1 MMMKA
6 VALLKDGSAEIT
18 DIARPEAKRGEVLV
32 RVEYSALDSAYE
44 EVASRTFIPGSLL
57 HNLRASPLVAGWH
70 FSGTVEGKGDGTAGL
85 KVGDEVFGHLQY
97 HGSTRQGSLSEY
109 ITVPADEC
117 SKVPDGISLT
127 TAAAAPTEALTALQ
141 GLRKAGALEGKRVL
155 VVAAGG
161 GVGFP
166 SIQIAKALKA
176 SEVTGICS
184 TKDVGRVKG
193 HADDVIDRTEID
205 ITKQLADKKYDVI
218 YETSGKY
225 SIFQLKYALKRGGTF
240 VSTIPS
246 PLNMPPLSY
255 LVKALTG
262 RTYAT
267 LMVQCNRPDLETV
280 GGWLATGA
288 LEVPIDCTHGVKE
301 IAAARERNSSPKKR
315 GRVVIKVKGGW

>member
-1 MMMKA
+1 MKA
-6 VALLKDGSAEIT
+6 VALLKDGSAEVT
-18 DIARPEAKRGEVLV
+18 DIARPEAKRGEILV
-32 RVEYSALDSAYE
+32 RVEYSALDTAFE

-57 HNLRASPLVAGWH
+57 HSLRARPLVAGWH
-70 FSGTVEGKGDGTAGL
+70 FSGTVEGTGDGTAWL

-97 HGSTRQGSLSEY
+97 SGSTRQGSLSEY
-109 ITVPADEC
+109 ITVPEDEC
-117 SKVPDGISLT
+117 SKVPDGIPLT
-127 TAAAAPTEALTALQ
+127 TAAAAPSEALTAVQ

-161 GVGFP
+161 AVGFL
-166 SIQIAKALKA
+166 SIQMAKVMKA

-193 HADDVIDRTEID
+193 LVDDVIDRTEID
-205 ITKQLADKKYDVI
+205 ITKQLANKKYDVI
-218 YETSGKY
+218 YDTSGKY
-225 SIFQLKYALKRGGTF
+225 SILQLKYALKKGGTF

-246 PLNMPPLSY
+246 PLNSPPLSY

-262 RTYAT
+262 RANVS

-280 GGWLATGA
+280 GGWLAAGK
-288 LEVPIDCTHGVKE
+288 LEVPIECTHGVKE
-301 IAAARERNSSPKKR
+301 IEAARERNRSPKKR

>member
-1 MMMKA
+1 MHT
-6 VALLKDGSAEIT
+6 LSSFS
-18 DIARPEAKRGEVLV
+18 PHP
-32 RVEYSALDSAYE
+32 
-44 EVASRTFIPGSLL
+44 PGF
-57 HNLRASPLVAGWH
+57 P
-70 FSGTVEGKGDGTAGL
+70 
-85 KVGDEVFGHLQY
+85 Q
-97 HGSTRQGSLSEY
+97 
-109 ITVPADEC
+109 
-117 SKVPDGISLT
+117 
-127 TAAAAPTEALTALQ
+127 
-141 GLRKAGALEGKRVL
+141 
-155 VVAAGG
+155 AGG